1 MVHEGSG
8 HFQRLIKELLPQAQ
22 RILVVGCGR
31 SGKEVVDLAQA
42 LPVIC
47 WRPVRAV
54 LAPAIYC
61 WARK

>member
-8 HFQRLIKELLPQAQ
+8 HFQQLVKQYLPDAQ
-22 RILVVGCGR
+22 RIFVVGR
-31 SGKEVVDLAQA
+31 DWSGEEVMDLAQA

-47 WRPVRAV
+47 WRPIRAV

>member
-8 HFQRLIKELLPQAQ
+8 HFQQLVKQYLPDAQ

-31 SGKEVVDLAQA
+31 LGKEVMDLAQA

-47 WRPVRAV
+47 WRPIRAM

-61 WARK
+61 WARR